1 MAKLT
6 LSFKGHLISI
16 HHLGEAPTRIGRDA
30 DCEIVIDSL
39 AVAPHHATISVHPDG
54 YSITIID
61 DEHPVL
67 LNNEKIEEAP
77 LHHGDL
83 IQIGKHTLHYAEA
96 AQEVAVMPAAPK
108 PPDAVRSPQAA
119 IAYVQIQS
127 GPDIGRVLALRRE
140 STRLTRVG
148 ANEVVIAR
156 RGEGYVVNCDD
167 PAREMGINGR
177 PVPSGTAVPLP
188 EAALIEIGDLRC
200 RFFHGNA

>member
-6 LSFKGHLISI
+6 LSFKGRLISI
-16 HHLGEAPTRIGRDA
+16 HHLGEAPTRIGRDS
-30 DCEIVIDSL
+30 DCDIVIDSL
-39 AVAPHHATISVHPDG
+39 AVAPHHAMISVHPDG
-54 YSITIID
+54 YSITATD
-61 DEHPVL
+61 DECPVL
-67 LNNEKIEEAP
+67 LNNEEIEEAP

-96 AQEVAVMPAAPK
+96 AQEVAVMPAAPM
-108 PPDAVRSPQAA
+108 PPDVEQPSLAA

-127 GPDIGRVLALRRE
+127 GPDIGRVLALRRDT
-140 STRLTRVG
+140 TRLTRAG

-156 RGEGYVVNCDD
+156 RGEGYVVTCDD
-167 PAREMGINGR
+167 PAREMGVNGK

-200 RFFHGNA
+200 RFFQGIA